1 MTNFDHFFS
10 KPKFSSFTEVSAEKI
25 LNIDPV
31 ACVLN
36 YRQAMGK

>member
-10 KPKFSSFTEVSAEKI
+10 KPKFSPFAEVEVSTEKI
-25 LNIDPV
+25 LNIDPE

-36 YRQAMGK
+36 CCGAM